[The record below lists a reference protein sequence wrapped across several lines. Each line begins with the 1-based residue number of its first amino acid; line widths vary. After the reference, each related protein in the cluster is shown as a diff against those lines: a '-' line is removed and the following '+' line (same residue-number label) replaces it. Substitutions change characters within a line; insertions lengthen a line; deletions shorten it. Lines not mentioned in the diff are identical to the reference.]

1 MDLNF
6 YSGLPDGCAQ
16 NVDSE
21 FLGNQTYGGYTE
33 GNKVTQ
39 THFFGETSK
48 GGKLT
53 WINVSASNLSF
64 NANHVFQF
72 SEGSDSYLT
81 IGGGAHHFLSAEVTE
96 S

>member
-39 THFFGETSK
+39 THFFGKTSK
-48 GGKLT
+48 GGKRT
-53 WINVSASNLSF
+53 
-64 NANHVFQF
+64 
-72 SEGSDSYLT
+72 
-81 IGGGAHHFLSAEVTE
+81 
-96 S
+96 

>member
-39 THFFGETSK
+39 THFFGKTSK
-48 GGKLT
+48 GG
-53 WINVSASNLSF
+53 
-64 NANHVFQF
+64 
-72 SEGSDSYLT
+72 
-81 IGGGAHHFLSAEVTE
+81 GGETDLNKCQCLKFVI
-96 S
+96 